1 VPVALSVHQDA
12 ESAAQAAASLLA
24 ERIAIAQ
31 SERGVAH
38 VSLAGGN
45 TPRRA
50 YELLGPL
57 LGNPAA
63 VEWWFGDERCVPA
76 DDPDSNFR
84 LVSESLLRSAAIPAE
99 RVHRLRGELAPQD
112 AADAYAA
119 ELRQGV
125 PAGANGIP
133 ALDVAFLG
141 LGEDGHTASLFPG
154 DPSLD
159 VLDRLAVPV
168 VAVKPPPNRITLT
181 LPVFRAARSVV
192 ILTTGP
198 GKKDAV
204 ARLLAGPDPHTPSSL
219 LDPATLTL
227 VLDEA
232 AAP

>member
-1 VPVALSVHQDA
+1 MPPALLVHPDA
-12 ESAAQAAASLLA
+12 EAAAQAAASILA
-24 ERIAIAQ
+24 EQIAAARAA
-31 SERGVAH
+31 RGVAH

-57 LGNPAA
+57 LGDPAI

-84 LVSESLLRSAAIPAE
+84 LVSESLLRSAAIPSE
-99 RVHRLRGELAPQD
+99 RVHRIAGELVPQD
-112 AADAYAA
+112 AARAY
-119 ELRQGV
+119 ETRLRQCV
-125 PAGANGIP
+125 PAGADGVP
-133 ALDVAFLG
+133 VLDVAFLG

-154 DPSLD
+154 EPSLD
-159 VLDRLAVPV
+159 IRDRLVVPV

-192 ILTTGP
+192 ILTTGT

-204 ARLLAGPDPHTPSSL
+204 ARLLAGPDPRTPASL

-227 VLDEA
+227 VLDKA